1 MDHDAALH
9 TAYEH
14 RKDLLSL
21 QAQVDVASRELRA
34 AKYERLPTL
43 AFNGYYGLLGQTDG
57 SYHGV
62 FQAAGALRFPI
73 FREAAQRGQEEQVSA
88 QLMALQQQESS
99 LRVTIDGQIRSSML
113 DVHAAAEMVKVAQSN
128 VELAQKE
135 LSDVT
140 ERFKAGVD
148 TNLPVVDAEASVTGA
163 NAQLVQALYQYNV
176 AKLTL
181 ARQTGIVES
190 SYRSY
195 LGK

>member
-1 MDHDAALH
+1 M
-9 TAYEH
+9 TINYNYV
-14 RKDLLSL
+14 L
-21 QAQVDVASRELRA
+21 QVKKK
-34 AKYERLPTL
+34 KY
-43 AFNGYYGLLGQTDG
+43 
-57 SYHGV
+57 YHGV
-62 FQAAGALRFPI
+62 FQVAGALRFPI
-73 FREAAQRGQEEQVSA
+73 FREAAQRGQEQQVSA
-88 QLMALQQQESS
+88 QLMALQQQEAS

-113 DVHAAAEMVKVAQSN
+113 DVQASAEMVKVAQSN
-128 VELAQKE
+128 VELARKE

-163 NAQLVQALYQYNV
+163 DAQLVQALYQYNV